1 MCDLIHHLPLW
12 VLSLPREKMLMG
24 NAITHSV
31 HLRQGA
37 KRVFQ
42 RKH

>member
-12 VLSLPREKMLMG
+12 VLSLPREKMLME
-24 NAITHSV
+24 NAINRSV